1 MGEIFFGH
9 GNRRYV
15 LISPS
20 IMQKY
25 VLFWQRD
32 VVSQIFMLS
41 SLQQTKK
48 GGPFVECRRAGL
60 DFWVCPPFLF
70 IMMGFI
76 NAIAMITSYF
86 LATRFSDDP
95 AVAISIVVFVSTL
108 IFIVGYFIIAG
119 FNKVA
124 EANFLKTEFINIIS
138 HQLRSPLSIFKWTL
152 DILSKEIKD
161 RTFHE
166 EDDTYLNIMKENTER
181 MVQLVN
187 LLLEATRIESNRMVL
202 KRVVISLHA
211 TTEDIVRSVVWY
223 AKAYN
228 VDIEFHAMESPPDVI
243 GDPDRM
249 KMVVQNLIDNAIR
262 YSRGG
267 GRVDIARRR
276 DGNFLRWEI
285 KDRSEERRVGKEC
298 R

>member
-1 MGEIFFGH
+1 
-9 GNRRYV
+9 
-15 LISPS
+15 
-20 IMQKY
+20 
-25 VLFWQRD
+25 
-32 VVSQIFMLS
+32 
-41 SLQQTKK
+41 
-48 GGPFVECRRAGL
+48 
-60 DFWVCPPFLF
+60 
-70 IMMGFI
+70 
-76 NAIAMITSYF
+76 
-86 LATRFSDDP
+86 
-95 AVAISIVVFVSTL
+95 
-108 IFIVGYFIIAG
+108 
-119 FNKVA
+119 
-124 EANFLKTEFINIIS
+124 
-138 HQLRSPLSIFKWTL
+138 
-152 DILSKEIKD
+152 
-161 RTFHE
+161 
-166 EDDTYLNIMKENTER
+166 
-181 MVQLVN
+181 VQLVN

-267 GRVDIARRR
+267 GRVDIAMSR

-285 KDRSEERRVGKEC
+285 KDQGVGIPKDQQKFIFQKFFRSDNAVKHQTQGSGLGLYIARAIIEELGGKIGFESELNAGTMFWFTIPTASP